1 MDKQLLIVDD
11 EESIR
16 YTFSAFFEDAGY
28 RVDLAEDRQKAIDCM
43 ETKEYD
49 AIFLD
54 ILLGQDSGIDVLK
67 TAREMNPNTPV
78 LMVTGGPEV
87 STAAEAVRYGAFD
100 YILKPV
106 NQDDLLRHASR
117 ATEYKRSLDET
128 LRYQQRLTAIFNGI
142 REGIMVFDSELTLIE
157 MNYAAVEILGCCAD
171 GTGKKLHE
179 LIEISNNPV
188 LSALRKLLEARVE
201 GEIFQLNVCN
211 TAGEPRQLGVS
222 LSPLTTSAGA
232 ENDLVLVIRDESDQ
246 PRQAI
251 GVQ

>member
-1 MDKQLLIVDD
+1 MDKRLLVVDD

-16 YTFSAFFEDAGY
+16 FTFRAFFEDAGY
-28 RVDLAEDRQKAIDCM
+28 RVDLAVDHRQAVDRLAGQ
-43 ETKEYD
+43 EYD

-54 ILLGQDSGIDVLK
+54 ILLGQDSGIEVLK
-67 TAREMNPNTPV
+67 AARELNPNTPV

-87 STAAEAVRYGAFD
+87 STAAAAVRFGAFD

-106 NQDDLLRHASR
+106 SQDDLLRHAQR

-128 LRYQQRLTAIFNGI
+128 LRYQRRMTAVFNGI

-157 MNYAAVEILGCCAD
+157 INYAAVQILGCCAD
-171 GTGKKLHE
+171 AIGKKLSE
-179 LIEISNNPV
+179 LIETSGNPI

-211 TAGEPRQLGVS
+211 AAGESRQLGIS
-222 LSPLTTSAGA
+222 LSPLTSSTGA
-232 ENDLVLVIRDESDQ
+232 ENDLVLVIRDETESA
-246 PRQAI
+246 RQLLDS
-251 GVQ
+251 